1 MAKRDNLLALL
12 ARGRAN
18 ERAFYDDLSAEER
31 AAGGTF
37 ENWSPKDLL
46 AHIMAWQKRTLDRI
60 LDPGSVPAAPGDDT
74 EHQNVNFYETYRD
87 WSWDDVLAESD
98 RVYEELVSW
107 IQSAPEDA
115 LTNSQYFDWLD
126 GQPLWR
132 RIAGDGFSHPLV
144 HLAETYVR
152 RGRADRASQMYE
164 QSVQVA
170 NALDDSPEWRS
181 IAIYNLACYYAIAGQ
196 KEKAVERLRQAL
208 ELNPGLT
215 EWSKEDPDFASIRQ
229 EPDYQAIYTD

>member
-1 MAKRDNLLALL
+1 
-12 ARGRAN
+12 
-18 ERAFYDDLSAEER
+18 
-31 AAGGTF
+31 
-37 ENWSPKDLL
+37 
-46 AHIMAWQKRTLDRI
+46 
-60 LDPGSVPAAPGDDT
+60 
-74 EHQNVNFYETYRD
+74 
-87 WSWDDVLAESD
+87 
-98 RVYEELVSW
+98 
-107 IQSAPEDA
+107 
-115 LTNSQYFDWLD
+115 
-126 GQPLWR
+126 
-132 RIAGDGFSHPLV
+132 
-144 HLAETYVR
+144 
-152 RGRADRASQMYE
+152 MYE